1 VIRIV
6 AAAGAFTGTVLGG
19 FFLGL
24 LAARLTGAGVWIPVG
39 LFGGLLLGAAGIAV
53 ALRPFLVQK

>member
-24 LAARLTGAGVWIPVG
+24 LAERLTGAGVWIPVG
-39 LFGGLLLGAAGIAV
+39 LFGGLLLGVAGIAV